1 MSTRRILDVV
11 RALFL
16 AASAAC
22 AAAAYIWSQ
31 HPSLV
36 ERVDTHLVRR
46 YVHDAQR
53 DLQRAKNLAA
63 AGRRAD
69 AIATLEARVPELRS
83 AQRGD
88 RLERSRIEALGLL
101 ADLLAEEGRNELALS
116 YAEELFAHDERDLL
130 NALCRARLL
139 GLLGRHQEALAV
151 LEGAA
156 RIGGTTPRIARPYLE
171 ALTRAGD
178 ADRALQV
185 ILGLGERGPLGLGPG
200 TWEAF
205 LSPGQGPPQRARAKL
220 DISDA
225 GALGWT
231 LAVEAGPT
239 PLSKVRL
246 DLPVGAHLD
255 LEDLNVRLSHAD
267 GGDTTL
273 GMGEVARL
281 ANVER
286 IGDRLR
292 YGGGADPFLVL
303 EVPEAARTR
312 PVTEVRIIAQV
323 RTSLDVATRKLLR
336 DAAQGADRSALIA
349 EFGEPMVTRLEAA
362 LR

>member
-1 MSTRRILDVV
+1 MSARSILNVV

-22 AAAAYIWSQ
+22 AGAAYIWSQ

-36 ERVDTHLVRR
+36 QRVDTHLVRG

-53 DLQRAKNLAA
+53 DLQRAKKLAA

-101 ADLLAEEGRNELALS
+101 ADLLAEEGRNELALA

-130 NALCRARLL
+130 NALRRADLL
-139 GLLGRHQEALAV
+139 GLLDRHQEALVV
-151 LEGAA
+151 LEAAA
-156 RIGGTTPRIARPYLE
+156 RVGGTTPRIARPYLA

-185 ILGLGERGPLGLGPG
+185 TLGLGEKGPLGLGLG

-205 LSPGQGPPQRARAKL
+205 LSPGGGPQQRARAEL
-220 DISDA
+220 DVSDA
-225 GALGWT
+225 GALSWT

-239 PLSKVRL
+239 PLARVRL
-246 DLPVGAHLD
+246 DLPVGAPLVLD
-255 LEDLNVRLSHAD
+255 DLVVRLGHAD

-273 GMGEVARL
+273 RSGEIARL

-292 YGGGADPFLVL
+292 YAGGADPFLVL
-303 EVPEAARTR
+303 QVPEAARAR
-312 PVTEVRIIAQV
+312 PVTEVQFSAQV
-323 RTSLDVATRKLLR
+323 QTSLDVATRDLLR
-336 DAAQGADRSALIA
+336 DAAQNADRSALIA
-349 EFGEPMVTRLEAA
+349 EFGEPMVARLEAA